1 MSCFFL
7 LRDWKEDSRAK
18 KKLQKSARARAR
30 ERVFSERESVSENER
45 EETKEE
51 KKIFFFPS
59 LQKPKKKL
67 EN

>member
-1 MSCFFL
+1 MLFSPERLEGRFAG
-7 LRDWKEDSRAK
+7 E